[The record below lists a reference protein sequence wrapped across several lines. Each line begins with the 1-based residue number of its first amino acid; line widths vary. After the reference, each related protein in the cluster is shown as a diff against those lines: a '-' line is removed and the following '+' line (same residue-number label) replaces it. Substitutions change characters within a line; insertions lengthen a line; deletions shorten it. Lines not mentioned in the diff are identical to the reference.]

1 MIIIKTIDGITS
13 RLRKF
18 RSIHSS
24 IGFVP
29 TMGALHKGHISLLQN
44 CKQVCELAVSS
55 IFINPTQFNNA
66 DDFKKY
72 PVTLEQDIYTL
83 EKNGCDVLF
92 LPDTNEMYPDGTI
105 PKKHFDLGQLEIIL
119 EGKYRPGHFQ
129 GVCQAVKRL
138 LEIVMPSH
146 VFMGQKD
153 YQQCMVIKKLLEIE
167 NLNTQLIICTTLREE
182 NGLAMSSRNLRL
194 SEKQREDAAAIY
206 KTLRHVKQNI
216 RSGSLLQLKKDAQ
229 DYLSGNNFKVEYV
242 EIAEADNLN
251 IVDEWDGVT
260 RLVILAAAFIGDVR
274 LIDNILLKD

>member
-92 LPDTNEMYPDGTI
+92 LPDTNEMYPDRTI
-105 PKKHFDLGQLEIIL
+105 PNKHFDLGQLEIIL
-119 EGKYRPGHFQ
+119 EGKYRPGHLQ

-146 VFMGQKD
+146 LFMGQKD

-182 NGLAMSSRNLRL
+182 NGLAMSSRNIRL
-194 SEKQREDAAAIY
+194 SEKQKEDAAEIY

-216 RSGSLLQLKKDAQ
+216 RYGSLLQLKKDAQ